1 MSEQQSALAGIF
13 ETMANVLEL
22 QGENPHRTQAYR
34 RAADSLRAL
43 EEPLEHVWRDKRLKE
58 IPGVGDIL
66 AAKIAEYL
74 QTGAVAAYTR
84 LLDQVPVELLE
95 LLEIP
100 DVGPRRAKLFWD
112 TLGIISVDDL
122 ESAIIAGQLRQIKG
136 VGARMEQ
143 KLLENIRAWR
153 RQSTGRIPLGVAW
166 PLLQD
171 IRRALRDIPGVFQAE
186 PAGSLR
192 RMRETV
198 GDVALLVATE
208 DPLTVMGC
216 FCNLP
221 LVETVLLS
229 NPAKTS
235 VRTADGIQVD
245 LRVLPPERWGSGL
258 QFFTGSQAHN
268 IHIRNLAQQQ
278 GLTLNEY
285 GFRRDNGSE
294 IVCAGEEAVYA
305 TLGLPWIPPE
315 LREDRG
321 EIEAAQ
327 AGRLPRLM
335 ERADLLGDFQCHTDY
350 SNGEHGLEEMA
361 AAARQVGLH
370 YMVVADHTNGTG
382 CSNGLTPGA
391 LDDFLA
397 DVARINARFDSG
409 ASHNPGFRVFAG
421 AEVNIQADGTLDWPD
436 AALARLDFVVASVHT
451 DLGLPSDQMTQ
462 RLLTAMQNPYVDLI
476 GHPLNRLLGLRHRV
490 ELDVEAVFRAAAA
503 RGVALEI
510 NAWPQR
516 LDLNDIYVRRA
527 LELGVTLAIS
537 SDAHDRDGF
546 AVLDFGMAMARR
558 GWAGPQHLLNARP
571 AAEIIRWRQARMRQG

>member
-1 MSEQQSALAGIF
+1 MSEQQNTLAGIF

-22 QGENPHRTQAYR
+22 QGESPHRTQAYR
-34 RAADSLRAL
+34 RAAESLRAL
-43 EEPLEHVWRDKRLKE
+43 GEPLEQLWREKRLKE

-74 QTGAVAAYTR
+74 QTGTLAAYNR
-84 LLDQVPVELLE
+84 LLDQVPFGLLE

-100 DVGPRRAKLFWD
+100 EVGPRRAKLFWD
-112 TLGIISVDDL
+112 SLGIVSADDL
-122 ESAIIAGQLRQIKG
+122 EAAAIAGQLRQVKG

-143 KLLENIRAWR
+143 RLLENIRAWR
-153 RQSTGRIPLGVAW
+153 RQRTGRLPLGVAW

-171 IRRALRDIPGVFQAE
+171 IRRELRDVPGVLQAE
-186 PAGSLR
+186 PIGSLR

-198 GDVALLVATE
+198 GDVALLVAAT
-208 DPLTVMGC
+208 DAAAVMAH
-216 FCNLP
+216 FCQLP
-221 LVETVLLS
+221 LVEEVLLMG
-229 NPAKTS
+229 ATKTS

-245 LRVLPPERWGSGL
+245 LRVLSPERWGSGL
-258 QFFTGSQAHN
+258 QYFTGSQAHN
-268 IHIRNLAQQQ
+268 LHIRRLAQQQ
-278 GLTLNEY
+278 GLTLGEY

-294 IVCAGEEAVYA
+294 IICAGEEAVYA

-327 AGRLPRLM
+327 AGRLPRLV
-335 ERADLLGDFQCHTDY
+335 ERGNLLGDFQCHTDY
-350 SNGEHGLEEMA
+350 SNGEHNLEEMV
-361 AAARQVGLH
+361 AAARQVGLR
-370 YMVVADHTNGTG
+370 YMVVADHTNGTACG
-382 CSNGLTPGA
+382 KGLTPEV

-397 DVARINARFDSG
+397 DVARVNAWFAKG
-409 ASHNPGFRVFAG
+409 TPLFREFQVFAG
-421 AEVNIQADGTLDWPD
+421 AEVNIQADGTLDWSD
-436 AALARLDFVVASVHT
+436 EALARLDFVVASVHT
-451 DLGLPSDQMTQ
+451 DLSLPREQMT
-462 RLLTAMQNPYVDLI
+462 RRIITAMQNPHVDLI
-476 GHPLNRLLGLRHRV
+476 GHPLNRLLGLRHGV
-490 ELDVEAVFRAAAA
+490 DVDVEAVFRAAAA

-537 SDAHDRDGF
+537 SDAHDREGF

-558 GWAGPQHLLNARP
+558 GWAGPQHLLNARS
-571 AAEIIRWRQARMRQG
+571 AAEIPRWRQARMQHG